1 MAIVAAG
8 ISRNASILKGSL
20 ETGLPR
26 TPVPTGDPQIEGGS
40 SGKIRWILPDGGKQI
55 RWQIGAGERTGPAM
69 ANAVAVS
76 GRLPQELHPPFP
88 LGERKGTF

>member
-1 MAIVAAG
+1 M
-8 ISRNASILKGSL
+8 KGSP

-26 TPVPTGDPQIEGGS
+26 TPVPTGDP
-40 SGKIRWILPDGGKQI
+40 
-55 RWQIGAGERTGPAM
+55 QIGAGERTGPAM

-76 GRLPQELHPPFP
+76 GRLPQGLHPPFP